1 MLLPKNR
8 RFLLKP
14 VEQDGI
20 QPVDT
25 EASFFVTKSQKS
37 IKPEYGLY
45 TVIGFADEPDMM
57 QLTVGDKILVE
68 ENGVEEVH
76 LNGET
81 LFFIKQ
87 NFIVAVVK

>member
-1 MLLPKNR
+1 MLTPKNK
-8 RFLLKP
+8 RFLIKP
-14 VEQDGI
+14 VEQN
-20 QPVDT
+20 QSAPVDT
-25 EASFFVTKSQKS
+25 EASFFVTKTHKP

-45 TVIGFADEPDMM
+45 TVLDFADEPDMM
-57 QLTVGDKILVE
+57 QLTVGNKILVE
-68 ENGVEEVH
+68 ENAVEEVP

>member
-1 MLLPKNR
+1 MLLPKNK

-14 VEQDGI
+14 VEQNGT

-45 TVIGFADEPDMM
+45 TVVGFADEPDMM
-57 QLTVGDKILVE
+57 QLTIGDKILVE
-68 ENGVEEVH
+68 ENGLEEVH

-81 LFFIKQ
+81 LIFIKQ
-87 NFIVAVVK
+87 NFIVAVVR

>member
-1 MLLPKNR
+1 MLLPKNK
-8 RFLLKP
+8 RFLIKP
-14 VEQDGI
+14 ADQSAN
-20 QPVDT
+20 QPTDT
-25 EASFFVTKSQKS
+25 EASFFVTKPQKS
-37 IKPEYGLY
+37 IRPEYGQY

-68 ENGVEEVH
+68 ENGVEQVS